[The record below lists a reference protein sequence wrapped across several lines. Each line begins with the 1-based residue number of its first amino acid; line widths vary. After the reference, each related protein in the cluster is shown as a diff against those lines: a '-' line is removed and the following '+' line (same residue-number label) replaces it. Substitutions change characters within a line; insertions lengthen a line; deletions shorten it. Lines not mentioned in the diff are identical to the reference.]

1 MEQEQRAIWNVVEAE
16 EVEDACILNKNECL
30 QEEENLNVLH
40 GEYKGRE
47 GPCYWYVT
55 VNTVL
60 VKFYRCYSEVLF
72 PWRQH
77 EAVLQ

>member
-47 GPCYWYVT
+47 GPCY
-55 VNTVL
+55 
-60 VKFYRCYSEVLF
+60 
-72 PWRQH
+72 
-77 EAVLQ
+77 